1 MTPIS
6 EEQAGTEKCTVG
18 PSLIPQSLA
27 TLQTQLPP
35 LDEDDSDCG
44 SAAPSVFS
52 EGTLPTRPAS
62 PCTVYS
68 DIDDAEPVNAPQIVQ
83 PPTARH
89 EPVDPQAKSSRDRY
103 DMPSLWEDYTKSL
116 VETHPAHGRPCTLAV
131 WRN

>member
-6 EEQAGTEKCTVG
+6 EEQAGTEKSTIG
-18 PSLIPQSLA
+18 PSLTRQSLA
-27 TLQTQLPP
+27 TLQTQLPL

-68 DIDDAEPVNAPQIVQ
+68 EIDDAEPVNAPQPVQ

-89 EPVDPQAKSSRDRY
+89 FDPQAESSRYRY
-103 DMPSLWEDYTKSL
+103 DMPSFWGDYENTKS
-116 VETHPAHGRPCTLAV
+116 VVDTYPAHGRPRTADR
-131 WRN
+131 WGN